1 MVVKELNLELEHL
14 DLVLIHKQQLPI
26 NEGKDD
32 YSNRK
37 VKQKI
42 ESLHKI
48 LTTDWKKTHKIS
60 LVFRY
65 LKITGLLQ
73 R

>member
-1 MVVKELNLELEHL
+1 MVVKELNLDLEHL
-14 DLVLIHKQQLPI
+14 DLVLIHKQHLPI

-48 LTTDWKKTHKIS
+48 LTTD
-60 LVFRY
+60 
-65 LKITGLLQ
+65 
-73 R
+73 

>member
-14 DLVLIHKQQLPI
+14 DLVLIHKQHLPI
-26 NEGKDD
+26 NEEKDD

-42 ESLHKI
+42 ENLHKI
-48 LTTDWKKTHKIS
+48 LTTD
-60 LVFRY
+60 
-65 LKITGLLQ
+65 
-73 R
+73 